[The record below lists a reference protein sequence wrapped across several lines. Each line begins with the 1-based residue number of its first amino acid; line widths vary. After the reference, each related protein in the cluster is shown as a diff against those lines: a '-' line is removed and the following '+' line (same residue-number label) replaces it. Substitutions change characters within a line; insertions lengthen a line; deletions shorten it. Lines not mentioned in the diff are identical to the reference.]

1 MRDPKRE
8 TEEET
13 RNRKKQAAQGGVGV
27 ITPGVFRSCVGMA
40 LRDMASWYDRDGLMV
55 GLADLTGLFQP

>member
-1 MRDPKRE
+1 M
-8 TEEET
+8 
-13 RNRKKQAAQGGVGV
+13 
-27 ITPGVFRSCVGMA
+27 GMA